1 VRSHFA
7 FMSRMSALKSSLQS
21 LAASFAEDVV
31 RAIQGASLQ
40 ELLGE
45 VAGGS
50 ARTQPK
56 SRGRSSV
63 GAAVHTSVPHV
74 DGAAKASRGPTR
86 RGRLKRR
93 SAEDIATTLGSIVSL
108 LKQHSAG
115 LRAEQ
120 IRKQLSMQAKE
131 LPRPLAEGLAAK
143 ALRKKGQK
151 RATVY
156 FATGALAPSAEGS
169 RARKK

>member
-1 VRSHFA
+1 MCH
-7 FMSRMSALKSSLQS
+7 MSALKSSLQS

-31 RAIQGASLQ
+31 RAIQSASLQ

-45 VAGGS
+45 VTTKQGRAAARSRGAPAASNGGAASAES
-50 ARTQPK
+50 ARPA
-56 SRGRSSV
+56 RSP
-63 GAAVHTSVPHV
+63 AL
-74 DGAAKASRGPTR
+74 TR

-93 SAEDIATTLGSIVSL
+93 SPEDIAATLNSIVSL
-108 LKQHSAG
+108 LKQHSSG

-131 LPRPLAEGLAAK
+131 LPRPLAEGLQAK

-156 FATGALAPSAEGS
+156 FATGAAAPAADGS
-169 RARKK
+169 KARKK

>member
-1 VRSHFA
+1 
-7 FMSRMSALKSSLQS
+7 MSALKTSLQS
-21 LAASFAEDVV
+21 LAASFAEEVV
-31 RAIQGASLQ
+31 RAIQGSSLQ

-45 VAGGS
+45 VAAPRARRS
-50 ARTQPK
+50 APAA
-56 SRGRSSV
+56 SS
-63 GAAVHTSVPHV
+63 GPASAAVET
-74 DGAAKASRGPTR
+74 AKAPRAGSPLR

-93 SAEDIATTLGSIVSL
+93 SAQDIASTLDGIVSL

-120 IRKQLSMQAKE
+120 IRKELDMLAKE

-143 ALRKKGQK
+143 VLRKKGQK

-156 FATGALAPSAEGS
+156 FVAGAGPAAES
-169 RARKK
+169 PRVTRKK

>member
-1 VRSHFA
+1 
-7 FMSRMSALKSSLQS
+7 MSGLKYSLQS

-50 ARTQPK
+50 GRTLPR
-56 SRGRSSV
+56 SRMASSAPAHIPV
-63 GAAVHTSVPHV
+63 SRASIA
-74 DGAAKASRGPTR
+74 DGAARAPRGSAGR

-93 SAEDIATTLGSIVSL
+93 SAEDIAAALGSIATL
-108 LKQHSAG
+108 LKQHSTG

-120 IRKQLSMQAKE
+120 IRKQLNMQAKE

-143 ALRKKGQK
+143 LLRKKGQK

-156 FATGALAPSAEGS
+156 FVTGAGVPAAEGPKS
-169 RARKK
+169 RKK

>member
-1 VRSHFA
+1 MWH
-7 FMSRMSALKSSLQS
+7 MSALKSSLQS

-45 VAGGS
+45 VATTSGRGQSRLPSLRGPGEKRAPAHESNGS
-50 ARTQPK
+50 AATMSPVPAPRP
-56 SRGRSSV
+56 
-63 GAAVHTSVPHV
+63 AAL
-74 DGAAKASRGPTR
+74 TR

-93 SAEDIATTLGSIVSL
+93 SADDIAATLGSIVSL
-108 LKQHSAG
+108 LKEHAGG

-131 LPRPLAEGLAAK
+131 LPRPLAEGLQAR

-156 FATGALAPSAEGS
+156 FAAGTAVPSAEGS
-169 RARKK
+169 KSRKK

>member
-1 VRSHFA
+1 
-7 FMSRMSALKSSLQS
+7 MSALKSSLQS

-31 RAIQGASLQ
+31 RAIQSASLQ

-45 VAGGS
+45 VTTKQGRTA
-50 ARTQPK
+50 AR
-56 SRGRSSV
+56 SRGAAAASNG
-63 GAAVHTSVPHV
+63 GAAGAESVRP
-74 DGAAKASRGPTR
+74 ARSPALTR

-93 SAEDIATTLGSIVSL
+93 SAEDIAATLNSIVSL
-108 LKQHSAG
+108 LKQHSSG

-131 LPRPLAEGLAAK
+131 LPRPLAEGLQAK

-156 FATGALAPSAEGS
+156 FATGAAAPAADGS
-169 RARKK
+169 KSRKK

>member
-1 VRSHFA
+1 MR
-7 FMSRMSALKSSLQS
+7 RMSALKSSLQS

-45 VAGGS
+45 VAGSSGR
-50 ARTQPK
+50 ALP
-56 SRGRSSV
+56 RGRSNAHSAMV
-63 GAAVHTSVPHV
+63 VNGSSGIA
-74 DGAAKASRGPTR
+74 RGR
-86 RGRLKRR
+86 SGKRDRLKRR
-93 SAEDIATTLGSIVSL
+93 SADDIAATLGSIVSL
-108 LKQHSAG
+108 LKQHSGG

-120 IRKQLSMQAKE
+120 IRKQLNMQAKE

-156 FATGALAPSAEGS
+156 FATGAAAPGVEGS

>member
-1 VRSHFA
+1 
-7 FMSRMSALKSSLQS
+7 MSALKSSLQS

-31 RAIQGASLQ
+31 RAIQSASLQ

-45 VAGGS
+45 VTTKGRTA
-50 ARTQPK
+50 ARA
-56 SRGRSSV
+56 RGAPAASNG
-63 GAAVHTSVPHV
+63 GAA
-74 DGAAKASRGPTR
+74 AAAELVRPARSPALTR

-93 SAEDIATTLGSIVSL
+93 SAEDIAATLNSIVSL
-108 LKQHSAG
+108 LKQHSSG

-131 LPRPLAEGLAAK
+131 LPRPLAEGLQAK

-156 FATGALAPSAEGS
+156 FATGAAAPAADGS
-169 RARKK
+169 KSRKK

>member
-1 VRSHFA
+1 MCH
-7 FMSRMSALKSSLQS
+7 MSALKSSLQF

-45 VAGGS
+45 MAP
-50 ARTQPK
+50 A
-56 SRGRSSV
+56 RGRSVPRSRV
-63 GAAVHTSVPHV
+63 PASTRAHAHESNGSGGAGLSAVRTRR
-74 DGAAKASRGPTR
+74 SRALTR

-93 SAEDIATTLGSIVSL
+93 SAEDIADTLGSIVSL
-108 LKQHSAG
+108 LKRHASG
-115 LRAEQ
+115 LRAEE

-131 LPRPLAEGLAAK
+131 LPRPLAEGLQAK

-156 FATGALAPSAEGS
+156 FAAGTAVPSADAS
-169 RARKK
+169 KFRKK

>member
-1 VRSHFA
+1 
-7 FMSRMSALKSSLQS
+7 MCRMSALKSSLQS

-45 VAGGS
+45 VAGHSGRTAARAAITSMPRTPASTSNGVSNAPARAPRS
-50 ARTQPK
+50 AT
-56 SRGRSSV
+56 
-63 GAAVHTSVPHV
+63 TS
-74 DGAAKASRGPTR
+74 

-93 SAEDIATTLGSIVSL
+93 SADDIAATLGSIVSL
-108 LKQHSAG
+108 LKQHSTG

-120 IRKQLSMQAKE
+120 IRKQLNMQAKE
-131 LPRPLAEGLAAK
+131 LPRPLAEGLQAK

-156 FATGALAPSAEGS
+156 FTTGAAVPGAS
-169 RARKK
+169 RKK

>member
-1 VRSHFA
+1 
-7 FMSRMSALKSSLQS
+7 MNTLKSSLQS
-21 LAASFAEDVV
+21 LAASFAEEVV
-31 RAIQGASLQ
+31 RAIRGASLQ

-45 VAGGS
+45 VAGTRARHVAAAGQESPAAES
-50 ARTQPK
+50 AARPA
-56 SRGRSSV
+56 RAP
-63 GAAVHTSVPHV
+63 AAAL
-74 DGAAKASRGPTR
+74 GR

-93 SAEDIATTLGSIVSL
+93 SADDIAATLDRIVTL
-108 LKQHSAG
+108 LKANPAG

-120 IRKQLSMQAKE
+120 IRKDLDMLAKE

-156 FATGALAPSAEGS
+156 FAGGPAPAETPKVT
-169 RARKK
+169 RKK

>member
-1 VRSHFA
+1 MCH
-7 FMSRMSALKSSLQS
+7 MSALKSSLQS

-31 RAIQGASLQ
+31 RAIQSASLQ

-45 VAGGS
+45 VTTRQGRTA
-50 ARTQPK
+50 AR
-56 SRGRSSV
+56 SRVAPVAANG
-63 GAAVHTSVPHV
+63 GAASVESPRP
-74 DGAAKASRGPTR
+74 ARSPALTR

-93 SAEDIATTLGSIVSL
+93 SAEDIAATLNSIVSL
-108 LKQHSAG
+108 LKQHPSG

-131 LPRPLAEGLAAK
+131 LPRPLAEGLQAK

-156 FATGALAPSAEGS
+156 FAAGAAAPAAEGS
-169 RARKK
+169 KSRKK

>member
-1 VRSHFA
+1 MWH
-7 FMSRMSALKSSLQS
+7 MSALKSSLQS

-45 VAGGS
+45 VATNPGRPSLRPRVPASTRNARHATNGS
-50 ARTQPK
+50 VAA
-56 SRGRSSV
+56 SA
-63 GAAVHTSVPHV
+63 AAVQVPRSH
-74 DGAAKASRGPTR
+74 ALTR
-86 RGRLKRR
+86 RGRLRRR
-93 SAEDIATTLGSIVSL
+93 SAEDIAATLGSIVSL
-108 LKQHSAG
+108 LKQHASG

-131 LPRPLAEGLAAK
+131 LPRPLAEGLQAK

-156 FATGALAPSAEGS
+156 FATGASAPSGEAPKS
-169 RARKK
+169 RKK

>member
-1 VRSHFA
+1 
-7 FMSRMSALKSSLQS
+7 MSALKSNLQS

-45 VAGGS
+45 VSSSRARRGAGASVAAAADGEGR
-50 ARTQPK
+50 AA
-56 SRGRSSV
+56 GRS
-63 GAAVHTSVPHV
+63 AVL
-74 DGAAKASRGPTR
+74 GRK
-86 RGRLKRR
+86 GRLKRR
-93 SAEDIATTLGSIVSL
+93 SADDIAVALDRIVSL
-108 LKQHSAG
+108 LKQHAGG

-120 IRKQLSMQAKE
+120 IRTELSMLAKE

-143 ALRKKGQK
+143 VLKKKGQK

-156 FATGALAPSAEGS
+156 FVAGAAPAADGAQ
-169 RARKK
+169 RVTRKK

>member
-1 VRSHFA
+1 
-7 FMSRMSALKSSLQS
+7 MSALKSSLQS

-45 VAGGS
+45 VAGS
-50 ARTQPK
+50 RAR
-56 SRGRSSV
+56 
-63 GAAVHTSVPHV
+63 
-74 DGAAKASRGPTR
+74 RGPAAPAPAAAPASEPDGPR
-86 RGRLKRR
+86 AARAPVLSRKGRLKRR
-93 SAEDIATTLGSIVSL
+93 SADDIAATLGSIVSL
-108 LKQHSAG
+108 LKQNPAG

-120 IRKQLSMQAKE
+120 IRAQLSMLAKE
-131 LPRPLAEGLAAK
+131 LPRPLAEGLASK

-156 FATGALAPSAEGS
+156 FAAGSSGPAAEPATP
-169 RARKK
+169 RVTRKK

>member
-1 VRSHFA
+1 
-7 FMSRMSALKSSLQS
+7 MSALKSSLQS
-21 LAASFAEDVV
+21 LAASFAEEVV

-45 VAGGS
+45 VAGSRSRRGS
-50 ARTQPK
+50 PGASAAPAAPAA
-56 SRGRSSV
+56 SL
-63 GAAVHTSVPHV
+63 AAVSSADAARAPR
-74 DGAAKASRGPTR
+74 GASPLR

-93 SAEDIATTLGSIVSL
+93 SAEDIAATLDGIVSL
-108 LKQHSAG
+108 LKQHPAG

-120 IRKQLSMQAKE
+120 IRKELNMLAKE
-131 LPRPLAEGLAAK
+131 LPRPLAEGLEAK

-156 FATGALAPSAEGS
+156 FVAGAAPTSDTPKV
-169 RARKK
+169 ARKK

>member
-1 VRSHFA
+1 
-7 FMSRMSALKSSLQS
+7 MSALKSSLQS

-31 RAIQGASLQ
+31 RAIQSASLQ

-45 VAGGS
+45 VTTRQERTA
-50 ARTQPK
+50 AR
-56 SRGRSSV
+56 SRVAPVAPNG
-63 GAAVHTSVPHV
+63 GAASAESVRP
-74 DGAAKASRGPTR
+74 ARSPALTR

-93 SAEDIATTLGSIVSL
+93 STEDIAATLNSIVSL
-108 LKQHSAG
+108 LKQHSSG

-131 LPRPLAEGLAAK
+131 LPRPLAEGLQAK

-156 FATGALAPSAEGS
+156 FATGAAAPAAEGS
-169 RARKK
+169 KARKK